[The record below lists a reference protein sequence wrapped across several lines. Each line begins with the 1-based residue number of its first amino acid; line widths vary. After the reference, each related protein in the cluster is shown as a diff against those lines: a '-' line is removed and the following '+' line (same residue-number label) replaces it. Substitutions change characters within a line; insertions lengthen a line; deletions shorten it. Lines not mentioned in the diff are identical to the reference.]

1 MADSGD
7 KERTV
12 VIAMDRSPYS
22 EYAFEYYLS
31 EIHRPTDHIIFVHVP
46 ELYNITMQAPMVM
59 ADVTVVTDLLQQEE
73 KEIKAYLEVLGQ
85 KLKSHNV
92 GGKVKSVGGTPG
104 EVIVKVA
111 EDEGATL
118 IVTGTRGMG
127 QIRRTFMGSVSD
139 YVIHHSHVP
148 VLVCRHKG
156 HESK

>member
-22 EYAFEYYLS
+22 EYAFEWYMDN
-31 EIHRPTDHIIFVHVP
+31 IHKKGDHIILLHSP
-46 ELYNITMQAPMVM
+46 EYHTIVQSPMVM